1 MPIPGAQPT
10 STAAAPAGLSA
21 AERRVLA
28 ALNHPQR
35 RQEWIA
41 ARRLAKSLARRT
53 PIVGDDI
60 ADEALSLLPVD
71 PTQSLRPRLLIGGS
85 VAPVDVSLTH
95 AGGWVAAAVSLGDRI
110 GIDLVA
116 PRDVPDRRLRPWLQ
130 PAERQLARE
139 ESLRFAELWAM
150 KEAAYKATNENE
162 PFRPA
167 DFPVVA
173 DRGWTCGGCSI
184 LLLPMGRLTLALA
197 TADPA
202 LFRDPTKFYFER
214 RRV

>member
-1 MPIPGAQPT
+1 MSTLPPDASSSLCGLSLAERDAIMPIRH
-10 STAAAPAGLSA
+10 L
-21 AERRVLA
+21 
-28 ALNHPQR
+28 QR
-35 RQEWIA
+35 RREFIA
-41 ARRLAKSLARRT
+41 ARRLAKSLLARHELLADHPPAERIT
-53 PIVGDDI
+53 ILPHTGGPSQRPCITVDREPQPLDI
-60 ADEALSLLPVD
+60 S
-71 PTQSLRPRLLIGGS
+71 I
-85 VAPVDVSLTH
+85 TH
-95 AGGWVAAAVSLGDRI
+95 ASGWVAVAIATEHRI

-116 PRDVPDRRLRPWLQ
+116 PREVRADRLAAWMT
-130 PAERQLARE
+130 PAERELAAV
-139 ESLRFAELWAM
+139 ESLHLAELWAM